1 MEETLTVIRLGI
13 RGKLRRTLES
23 MNACESMIEI
33 VRRHSEGE
41 PCRVSDEDVHVEAI
55 VNTVSA
61 KQ

>member
-1 MEETLTVIRLGI
+1 
-13 RGKLRRTLES
+13 